1 MEDPASTGRPGP
13 ATDVDD
19 TPPRVRSRGTVI
31 GLCWLAI
38 VVDGYDLI
46 VYGSVLPTLI
56 SSEWRLTAAE
66 GGRIGAAA
74 LVGMLIGALAAGYLT
89 DRIGRRRLIVLCI
102 AWFSAAMAVSALAPT
117 PELFG
122 LTRFVAG
129 IGLGG
134 VVPTAIALT
143 VEFAPPGRRN
153 AANALMFSGYSVGG
167 VLAALGGMWMIEAWG
182 WRSMFWTGALVG
194 VVLTVVVWA
203 LMPESVVYLV
213 GRGRHREAAA
223 VARRYGMAVPE
234 PAPDTGP
241 ATGGVRE
248 LLAREHR
255 TGTLL
260 FWGGTAAGLLLVYGL
275 NTWLAQIM
283 RQAGYPLGGA
293 LGFLLALNLGAI
305 LGAPLFGAL
314 ADRIG
319 PRPVVTGMFLAAAG
333 SILLLMIQLPTVLL
347 LSLVATAGACT
358 IGTTIIVNSYTA
370 TFYPDRLRAVGLS
383 WALGI
388 GRIGA
393 ISGPLYGGLI
403 MSVGW
408 GFQANFLAFAVPA
421 VIGAGLMALVPA
433 PGARSAGP
441 SPSRS

>member
-1 MEDPASTGRPGP
+1 MEDPASRAAPVAG
-13 ATDVDD
+13 A
-19 TPPRVRSRGTVI
+19 PPRVRSRATVI

-46 VYGSVLPTLI
+46 VYGSVLPALLRG
-56 SSEWRLTAAE
+56 EWQLTAAE

-74 LVGMLIGALAAGYLT
+74 LVGMLLGALVAGYLT
-89 DRIGRRRLIVLCI
+89 DRIGRRRLMVLCI
-102 AWFSAAMAVSALAPT
+102 AWFSVAMGLSALAPI
-117 PELFG
+117 PELFL

-167 VLAALGGMWMIEAWG
+167 VLAALGGIVMIEALG

-194 VVLTVVVWA
+194 AVLVVVVWA

-213 GRGRHREAAA
+213 GRGRQQEAAE
-223 VARRYGMAVPE
+223 VAARYGMDVPE
-234 PAPDTGP
+234 PVAGR
-241 ATGGVRE
+241 TGGGLRE
-248 LLAREHR
+248 LLAHR
-255 TGTLL
+255 NRVGTFL

-283 RQAGYPLGGA
+283 RQAGYPLGPA

-305 LGAPLFGAL
+305 LGAPLFGTL

-333 SILLLMIQLPTVLL
+333 SILLLMVPLPTVLL
-347 LSLVATAGACT
+347 LSLVAVAGACT

-370 TFYPDRLRAVGLS
+370 TFYPEHLRAVGLS
-383 WALGI
+383 WALGV
-388 GRIGA
+388 GRLGA
-393 ISGPLYGGLI
+393 IAGPLYGGLI

-408 GFQANFLAFAVPA
+408 GFQANFLAFAIPA
-421 VIGAGLMALVPA
+421 VIGAVLMALVPGRA
-433 PGARSAGP
+433 TAG
-441 SPSRS
+441 S

>member
-1 MEDPASTGRPGP
+1 MEDPATARPGP
-13 ATDVDD
+13 AVEDGDA
-19 TPPRVRSRGTVI
+19 PARVRSRATVI

-46 VYGSVLPTLI
+46 VYGTVLPTLI
-56 SSEWRLTAAE
+56 SSEWQLTPAA

-74 LVGMLIGALAAGYLT
+74 LVGMLLGALVAGFLT
-89 DRIGRRRLIVLCI
+89 DRIGRRRLMVLCI

-122 LTRFVAG
+122 VTRFVAG

-153 AANALMFSGYSVGG
+153 ASNALMFSGYSVGG
-167 VLAALGGMWMIEAWG
+167 VLAALGGIVMIEAFG

-194 VVLTVVVWA
+194 AVLVVVVWA

-213 GRGRHREAAA
+213 GRGRHREATA
-223 VARRYGMAVPE
+223 VARRYGMDVPE
-234 PAPDTGP
+234 PAGDTG
-241 ATGGVRE
+241 ARTGGLRQ
-248 LLAREHR
+248 LLRPEHR
-255 TGTLL
+255 AGTLL

-305 LGAPLFGAL
+305 LGAPLFGTL

-333 SILLLMIQLPTVLL
+333 SILLLMVELPTVLL
-347 LSLVATAGACT
+347 LSLVAIAGACT
-358 IGTTIIVNSYTA
+358 IGTTIIVNSFTA
-370 TFYPDRLRAVGLS
+370 TYYPDHLRAVGLS
-383 WALGI
+383 WALGV

-393 ISGPLYGGLI
+393 ITGPLYGGLI

-408 GFQANFLAFAVPA
+408 GFQANFLAFAIPA
-421 VIGAGLMALVPA
+421 VIGAVLMALVPGRA
-433 PGARSAGP
+433 AARS
-441 SPSRS
+441 